1 MRSPAAFLTQSL
13 YNSRIQAETHVRARI
28 SAQNRTVWHGT
39 ASALLLSA
47 LVLLSLV
54 GSAQETKKPAE
65 SDPNAPPVFVE
76 ADGVRLIDELR
87 RALET
92 ENRGRFLKAFDAKRM
107 PGYAAFRDQVA
118 DFFARYGEFQVRYHV
133 TQTTMDGEFG
143 AEVADFEIDATPRD
157 GVSPNVRKRVP
168 LRLVCGWDGKQWK
181 IVDLSPRNWL

>member
-1 MRSPAAFLTQSL
+1 MREFE
-13 YNSRIQAETHVRARI
+13 RETHVQVRI
-28 SAQNRTVWHGT
+28 SIQNRTVRYGIRST
-39 ASALLLSA
+39 LLLSV
-47 LVLLSLV
+47 LVLLGLG
-54 GSAQETKKPAE
+54 GSAQETKKLSEADSNPRPTFA
-65 SDPNAPPVFVE
+65 E

-107 PGYAAFRDQVA
+107 PGYPAFRDQVA

-133 TQTTMDGEFG
+133 TQTTMDGELG

-157 GVSPNVRKRVP
+157 GVSPNVRKRVA

-181 IVDLSPRNWL
+181 VVDLSPRTWLE